1 MKISSIANQEKIK
14 EENMK
19 DLVELYLRPTLK
31 EYLRAFYSEGEIEEK
46 LKEALEVSKKPLV
59 DNPSKEADQSE
70 TNSSD

>member
-1 MKISSIANQEKIK
+1 MKISSIANEQDITEK
-14 EENMK
+14 N
-19 DLVELYLRPTLK
+19 LGSLFELYLRPTLK

-46 LKEALEVSKKPLV
+46 LKEALEVFKKPLV